1 MKPQYF
7 LIIIASITL
16 FFLFELFNPFLKA
29 IIVASLLAIATNSF
43 NNYLFKKINN
53 RLFTS
58 FIMTIILT
66 SLFFIPVLYCIFS
79 LATLINKIDQEA
91 LINIFEIVKIWV
103 EQLPD
108 DLLFIKEQLQGT
120 LSKVDIPSFIQ
131 NLLSYAASLGKNS
144 AKFIIDIVMILI
156 FYFFFNYYA
165 NSLSHYL
172 KDSLPLKKEDSD
184 TLFNES
190 SNVMSIVLYSI
201 LATAVLEGLL
211 FGVFISFFSYDG
223 ILLGVLYGF
232 ASLIPLVGGAI
243 MWLPLAIYEAFTST
257 STNAFIIAIYSIV
270 VISIIADTF
279 VKPIIIKFINKKI
292 VKTPS
297 KINELLIFFAIIA
310 GLSTFGFWG
319 MIIGPAMVTFF
330 ISITQ
335 LLKKYSNENSSKE
348 LHKDIKQKDTKL
360 EEES

>member
-7 LIIIASITL
+7 LIILASITL

-43 NNYLFKKINN
+43 NNYLYKRISSRF
-53 RLFTS
+53 FSS

-66 SLFFIPVLYCIFS
+66 ALFFIPILYCIFS

-91 LINIFEIVKIWV
+91 LINIIAIIQSWVKH
-103 EQLPD
+103 LPD
-108 DLLFIKEQLQGT
+108 DLLLIKGQLQDT
-120 LSKVDIPSFIQ
+120 LGKVDIPSFIQ
-131 NLLSYAASLGKNS
+131 NLLSYAAALGKNS
-144 AKFIIDIVMILI
+144 AKFIIDIIMILI

-165 NSLSHYL
+165 SSLSHYL
-172 KDSLPLKKEDSD
+172 KEALPLKKEDSN

-201 LATAVLEGLL
+201 LATAILEGLL
-211 FGVFISFFSYDG
+211 FGIFMSFFSYDG

-232 ASLIPLVGGAI
+232 ASLIPVVGGII
-243 MWLPLAIYEAFTST
+243 MWLPLAIYEAFTGT

-292 VKTPS
+292 VKTPT

-330 ISITQ
+330 ISIIS
-335 LLKKYSNENSSKE
+335 LLKNYSNELSTS
-348 LHKDIKQKDTKL
+348 DFYKQVKNK
-360 EEES
+360 EEE